1 MTTGHV
7 PCVTSLPLQVAA
19 CLQNATPQEV
29 AVVQRSLADA
39 EARAAAEEGA
49 AAAAEQAAA
58 ATAAEHAAAWAH
70 QANGQ
75 AFSVSSSADMSQ
87 SGFAAAAEQHHYA
100 AYGGEQQAYVQ
111 QGHTDMQSYGGQHV
125 QGLAGQMAGMS
136 LNVAAAQQQLEQQQQ
151 QQLLALQ
158 QQQQQYR
165 PTSAGISGQMQ
176 HIQLQQQPGQTH
188 QLLLANQQQ
197 LVPTSNQHISQ
208 MPHLQ
213 QGGAASGPAIE
224 PPRDV
229 LGRPVPLSPAGH
241 TIMPAVHQPGVGAL
255 QQGLTTG
262 TIGSPLQPLQ
272 QQQQPVLAG
281 LGSPQAAPPPCA
293 QAGAAALAAAAAVAA
308 GDAGSQARHLTVLV
322 HRLQSR
328 PAEDV
333 LAELAACASVLCRQA
348 WEDNFSKVCA
358 SSCHGLSRLPSTA
371 PGGGYGESLHGGPYS
386 CTRFAVL

>member
-1 MTTGHV
+1 M
-7 PCVTSLPLQVAA
+7 
-19 CLQNATPQEV
+19 
-29 AVVQRSLADA
+29 VQRSLADT

-58 ATAAEHAAAWAH
+58 ATAAEHAAAWA
-70 QANGQ
+70 QQTNGQ

-87 SGFAAAAEQHHYA
+87 SGFVAAAEQHHYA
-100 AYGGEQQAYVQ
+100 AYGGEQQAYLQ

-125 QGLAGQMAGMS
+125 QGLAGHMAGMS
-136 LNVAAAQQQLEQQQQ
+136 LNVAAAQQQQQLEQQQ

-165 PTSAGISGQMQ
+165 PTSAGTSGQMP
-176 HIQLQQQPGQTH
+176 HIQLPQQQQQGQTH
-188 QLLLANQQQ
+188 QPLMA
-197 LVPTSNQHISQ
+197 NQHISQ

-213 QGGAASGPAIE
+213 QVGATSGPAIE

-241 TIMPAVHQPGVGAL
+241 TAMPIVHQPGVGAL
-255 QQGLTTG
+255 QQGMATG

-272 QQQQPVLAG
+272 QQQPPVLAG

-348 WEDNFSKVCA
+348 WEDNFSKVRMCM
-358 SSCHGLSRLPSTA
+358 
-371 PGGGYGESLHGGPYS
+371 
-386 CTRFAVL
+386 